1 MKQKNSFFFVVVVA
15 ILGVEPRDLINQE
28 SDLPIEHHQT
38 SFCFLFILRYSF
50 IKLSRLA
57 LNALCGPGRSR
68 AEDIPASASQAVE
81 ITGLYYHTWLQI
93 LYGRISANT
102 AVSQLWAEG
111 TCNLPHNVA
120 VAQGKCSAI
129 ANFLDDSQE
138 EFSLYKTSMKILYRN
153 NTFVIESILELYV
166 TTWNNI

>member
-1 MKQKNSFFFVVVVA
+1 MELNPGTWSC
-15 ILGVEPRDLINQE
+15 QE
-28 SDLPIEHHQT
+28 SDLPIELYHQA
-38 SFCFLFILRYSF
+38 SFYFLFILRYGF

-57 LNALCGPGRSR
+57 LNALCSPGRSR

-102 AVSQLWAEG
+102 AVSQLWTEG

-129 ANFLDDSQE
+129 ANFLDSQE
-138 EFSLYKTSMKILYRN
+138 EISLYKTSWRYYIEITHLLLRVFLSCILLPGIIFN
-153 NTFVIESILELYV
+153 FKS
-166 TTWNNI
+166 